1 MQPENVLEIN
11 DLRVQFRTLD
21 GVVSGVEGVTL
32 SVRKGETLGLVGE
45 SGCGKSVTAH
55 SIMRL
60 LPKRIAKI
68 ASGEIWF
75 RRRDGS
81 EHDLAKVDPEGSLIR
96 SIRGNEIAMIFQE
109 PMTSLSLMHT
119 IGAQIIEMVQLHNN
133 VSKKEARDRA
143 IEMLQRVGIPRPERL
158 VDEYP
163 FRLSGGMRQRA
174 MIAMALSCNP
184 KLLIADE
191 PTTALDVTTQAQILD
206 LMLELQSDYGMA
218 LLFITHDLG
227 IVAEIAD
234 DVAVMYLGRIVE
246 RSDVYT
252 IFNEPKHP
260 YTQALLHSIPK
271 IAMRREELVPIK
283 GMVPSPYR
291 RPSGCYFHPRCTQRF
306 DLCSQIEPANTRLSE
321 NHEVRCLLYEDVAA
335 HDPNSK
341 AVSHG

>member
-109 PMTSLSLMHT
+109 PMTSLSPMHT
-119 IGAQIIEMVQLHNN
+119 IGEQIVEAIMLHQNI
-133 VSKKEARDRA
+133 DRA
-143 IEMLQRVGIPRPERL
+143 RAEERAAEAL
-158 VDEYP
+158 TAVRIGNAREFMRSYP
-163 FRLSGGMRQRA
+163 HQ
-174 MIAMALSCNP
+174 
-184 KLLIADE
+184 
-191 PTTALDVTTQAQILD
+191 
-206 LMLELQSDYGMA
+206 Y
-218 LLFITHDLG
+218 
-227 IVAEIAD
+227 
-234 DVAVMYLGRIVE
+234 
-246 RSDVYT
+246 
-252 IFNEPKHP
+252 
-260 YTQALLHSIPK
+260 
-271 IAMRREELVPIK
+271 
-283 GMVPSPYR
+283 
-291 RPSGCYFHPRCTQRF
+291 
-306 DLCSQIEPANTRLSE
+306 
-321 NHEVRCLLYEDVAA
+321 
-335 HDPNSK
+335 
-341 AVSHG
+341 